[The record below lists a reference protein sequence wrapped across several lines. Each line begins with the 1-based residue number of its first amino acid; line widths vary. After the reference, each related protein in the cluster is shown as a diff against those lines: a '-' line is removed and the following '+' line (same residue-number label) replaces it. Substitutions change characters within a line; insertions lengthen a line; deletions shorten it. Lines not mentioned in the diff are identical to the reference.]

1 MWREVTKTVFTGIIE
16 EIVII
21 NKIEDKP
28 SGLEFN
34 VSAKKIMND
43 LKMGD
48 SVAVNGVCLT
58 VVKNTSN
65 SFTLDLVRETLEK
78 SNLGDLAI
86 GDSVNLERA
95 LKANGRFGGH
105 IIQGHVETL
114 GVILEKRQQED
125 NVVLSVG
132 LNPEWM
138 RFCIPKGS
146 IALDGIS
153 LTISSIEAN
162 MVDVSLIPY
171 TLQNTTL
178 GTKSKSDTLNIETD
192 IIGKYVNN
200 LLCLDE
206 DDPEIDLGIIKAIR
220 HLQYG
225 ES

>member
-1 MWREVTKTVFTGIIE
+1 MFTGIIE
-16 EIVII
+16 EVGII
-21 NKIEDKP
+21 NKIADKP

-34 VSAKKIMND
+34 VSAKKIMDD
-43 LKMGD
+43 LKIGD
-48 SVAVNGVCLT
+48 SIAVNGVCLT
-58 VVKNTSN
+58 VVKNTAN
-65 SFTLDLVRETLEK
+65 SFSLDLVRETLEK
-78 SNLGDLAI
+78 SNLGDMVK

-95 LKANGRFGGH
+95 LKVNGRFGGH

-114 GVILEKRQQED
+114 GVILDKRQQND

-153 LTISSIEAN
+153 LTISRIEAN

-171 TLQNTTL
+171 TLQHTTL
-178 GTKSKSDTLNIETD
+178 GAKSKSDTLNIETD

-200 LLCLDE
+200 LLSLDE
-206 DDPEIDLGIIKAIR
+206 DDPEIDLGIMRAIR
-220 HLQYG
+220 HIQYG